1 MEIGD
6 YARTKKGTIGKID
19 YITET
24 TISIKVEEG
33 ISLCTP
39 KENILI
45 SSDELFN
52 VLFPGDYINGR
63 EGGRI
68 KEKVT
73 DQNGK
78 YFLVGHTGLYYPENV
93 TQIVTMEKKRILEQ
107 MKKDL
112 REKSKELKELKQK
125 VKDFEKKATYIL

>member
-6 YARTKKGTIGKID
+6 YVRTKKGDLGKID
-19 YITET
+19 YIAELN
-24 TISIKVEEG
+24 ISIKLTEN
-33 ISLCTP
+33 ISLCTA

-78 YFLVGHTGLYYPENV
+78 YFLVGHTGLYYPKNV
-93 TQIVTMEKKRILEQ
+93 TQVVTAKK
-107 MKKDL
+107 KK
-112 REKSKELKELKQK
+112 KLKELKQE

>member
-6 YARTKKGTIGKID
+6 YARTKKGDLGKID
-19 YITET
+19 NITET
-24 TISIKVEEG
+24 LVSIKVEKG

-45 SSDELFN
+45 SSEELFN

-68 KEKVT
+68 KAKVT

-78 YFLVGHTGLYYPENV
+78 YFLVGHTGIYYPKDV
-93 TQIVTMEKKRILEQ
+93 TSVMTMEKKKILDE
-107 MKKDL
+107 MKQ
-112 REKSKELKELKQK
+112 E
-125 VKDFEKKATYIL
+125 VKDFEKENLYIL

>member
-6 YARTKKGTIGKID
+6 YARTKAGDLGKVIYIG
-19 YITET
+19 YY
-24 TISIKVEEG
+24 SIIQINEDTSINVLEED
-33 ISLCTP
+33 
-39 KENILI
+39 ILI
-45 SSDELFN
+45 SSKNLFN

-68 KEKVT
+68 KSKVT

-93 TQIVTMEKKRILEQ
+93 TQVVTAEKY
-107 MKKDL
+107 KK
-112 REKSKELKELKQK
+112 LKELKQAA
-125 VKDFEKKATYIL
+125 KDFEKNSIYIL

>member
-6 YARTKKGTIGKID
+6 YARTKAGDLGKVIYIG
-19 YITET
+19 YY
-24 TISIKVEEG
+24 SIIQINEDTSINVLEED
-33 ISLCTP
+33 
-39 KENILI
+39 ILI
-45 SSDELFN
+45 SSKDLFN

-78 YFLVGHTGLYYPENV
+78 YFLVGHTGLYYPEKI
-93 TQIVTMEKKRILEQ
+93 TQVVTMEKK
-107 MKKDL
+107 KKIEEVKKEL
-112 REKSKELKELKQK
+112 KKKNKELKELKQAA
-125 VKDFEKKATYIL
+125 KDFEKNSIYIL